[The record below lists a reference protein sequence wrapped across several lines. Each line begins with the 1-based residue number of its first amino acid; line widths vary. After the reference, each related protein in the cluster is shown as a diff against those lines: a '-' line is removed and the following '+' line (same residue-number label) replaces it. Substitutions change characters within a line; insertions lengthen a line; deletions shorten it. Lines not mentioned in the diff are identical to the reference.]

1 MAEYGYLP
9 EDGGGQQVVDSS
21 IPKDREEEVQQV
33 VGSIP
38 KDREEEVQQT
48 KYGYL
53 PDEDVNA
60 VKVDPSDFIPLSET
74 ADLAEAREHWNYLG
88 GWVSGLN
95 QSASFNLAREGRAL
109 FDSDTLMNNDWLFGK
124 FNYGDKPWTKEIEKG
139 FNWVSVEEQLGVAP
153 EVWDKMSHSARVKT
167 LNDVTQ
173 KHIQDFYNPDVD
185 SAAYMISQ
193 FTGMLTDPTVAVAL
207 RSPTAFASVGAVD
220 ASLYEHGTTGELSP
234 TTPILGGTIG
244 YGGGKLVQKIQQRSV
259 KNKAASL
266 LNDLQNEMVNVAA
279 ASRLTPPAVL
289 NAAKKNLGLND
300 EIVDEALSAVDS
312 KLSIP
317 TRKNARVTLAERA
330 EKEIR
335 PGSLSEAGQFLDNI
349 IEPISEG
356 IKRISPRIYGKIK
369 QIERQHFDQAH
380 KYATMVDP
388 FLSKAFSKY
397 KPKGGGQGSKFLNAN
412 QQDEL
417 YHMML
422 NASSKKEEA
431 AISTFIRKKG
441 GKELYRDYRMYREAM
456 DGIYNE
462 RVLVG
467 NSKLQKVVGYS
478 PRRIS
483 NYHMWYNGARADQ
496 KLEVNKLLEGFANK
510 RNKSVDQLTEK
521 EFNKVVTRYLASP
534 KGKEK
539 TFQNATSAKS
549 RTKEKITKGQVKI
562 YEDPWHATHKYI
574 KESMEEVQRYKL
586 FGSKNID
593 ELGDV
598 EKTVSNY
605 VAQEMKAGRITDV
618 NVGALKEYLNAR
630 FIMGPK
636 MMNEFLRKSKDV
648 GYMTLLGHSSNAIRQ
663 LGDLTLSAYMNGLR
677 NTMRGVYGTITKKMM
692 TPKEM
697 GLLDNIAEEFASD
710 TSTKRAVDFSF
721 KYSGFRSVDALGK
734 GALVNSTLI
743 KAGKQV
749 MTGKGRTEFMNKW
762 SSILGPEDAAQ
773 AMEDFAKYTKGKG
786 EITPLMKDI
795 GFMRLSDIQPIS
807 LMEMPKAYLN
817 NPNGRMLYMLK
828 SFTIKHINLM
838 RQESFKEIR
847 RGNVAKGIKNL
858 GVLTTFFTLGNMGA
872 DKIIDLVLNKDT
884 KLEDTF
890 YANLWRSTGI
900 MSKYD
905 IDQMARDGDIYDWA
919 VGLAVPPF
927 DPLTKGATESVQIA
941 SNVAQGKKW
950 SSGLK
955 HPGQDI
961 YVNIPIIGR
970 LMKAWLD

>member
-9 EDGGGQQVVDSS
+9 E
-21 IPKDREEEVQQV
+21 E
-33 VGSIP
+33 
-38 KDREEEVQQT
+38 EEEVQQT
-48 KYGYL
+48 VGYL
-53 PDEDVNA
+53 PDEDTSA
-60 VKVDPSDFIPLSET
+60 VEVDPSDFIPVSET
-74 ADLAEAREHWNYLG
+74 EDLAEAGEHSNYLG
-88 GWVSGLN
+88 GWISGLN

-124 FNYGDKPWTKEIEKG
+124 FNYGDKPWTKDVEEEG
-139 FNWVSVEEQLGVAP
+139 FNWITVEEQLGVEP
-153 EVWDKMSHSARVKT
+153 EVWDKMSHSARVKK

-173 KHIQDFYNPDVD
+173 KDIQDRYNPDVD
-185 SAAYMISQ
+185 SAAYMVSK
-193 FTGMLTDPTVAVAL
+193 FTGTITDPTTAIAL
-207 RSPTAFASVGAVD
+207 KSPASFATVGAVD

-234 TTPILGGTIG
+234 TTPLIGGTLG
-244 YGGGKLVQKIQQRSV
+244 YGGGKLVMKIKQRSDR
-259 KNKAASL
+259 KKASSL
-266 LNDLQNEMVNVAA
+266 LNDLQNEMVNVSAT
-279 ASRLTPPAVL
+279 SSLTPAAVL
-289 NAAKKNLGLND
+289 NVAKQNLGLND
-300 EIVDEALSAVDS
+300 KVVDEALSTVGS

-317 TRKNARVTLAERA
+317 TKKKATAELEARAA
-330 EKEIR
+330 QEIR
-335 PGSLSEAGQFLDNI
+335 PGSLSKGGQILDNI

-356 IKRISPRIYGKIK
+356 IKRISPRIYGKMK
-369 QIERQHFDQAH
+369 QIERKHFEQAH

-397 KPKGGGQGSKFLNAN
+397 KPKGKGKGSKFLDAN

-417 YHMML
+417 HHMML

-431 AISTFIRKKG
+431 AISAFIKKNG
-441 GKELYRDYRMYREAM
+441 GEELYKDYRMYREAM

-467 NSKLQKVVGYS
+467 NNKLEKIIGYS
-478 PRRIS
+478 PRRIT
-483 NYHMWYNGARADQ
+483 NFHMWYKGARAEQ
-496 KLEVNKLLEGFANK
+496 KSAINKLLEGAAKKGNK
-510 RNKSVDQLTEK
+510 TVDELTEK
-521 EFNKVVTRYLASP
+521 EFNKVISRYLSGP
-534 KGKEK
+534 TGKDK
-539 TFQNATSAKS
+539 TFQNATSAKK
-549 RTKEKITKGQVKI
+549 RKKESITVGQVKA
-562 YEDPWHATHKYI
+562 YDDPWHATHKYI
-574 KESMEEVQRYKL
+574 KESMEEVQRFKL

-598 EKTVSNY
+598 EQTVNNY
-605 VAQEMKAGRITDV
+605 VAQEMKAGRLRGTDV
-618 NVGALKEYLNAR
+618 DALKEYLNAR
-630 FIMGPK
+630 FVMGPK

-648 GYMTLLGHSSNAIRQ
+648 GYMTLLGHPSNAIRQ
-663 LGDLTLSAYMNGLR
+663 LGDLTLSAYMNGLK
-677 NTMRGVYGTITKKMM
+677 NTMKGVYGTVTKRMM

-710 TSTKRAVDFSF
+710 TATKRAVDFSF

-734 GALVNSTLI
+734 GALVNSTLK
-743 KAGKQV
+743 KAGQQV
-749 MTGKGRTEFMNKW
+749 LSGKGRTKFMNKW

-773 AMEDFAKYTKGKG
+773 AMEDFAKYNKGKG
-786 EITPLMKDI
+786 GITPLMKDI

-838 RQESFKEIR
+838 RQESFKEFR
-847 RGNVAKGIKNL
+847 RGNVAKGMKNL
-858 GVLTTFFTLGNMGA
+858 GVLTSFFTLGNMGA
-872 DKIIDLVLNKDT
+872 DKIIDLVLGKDT

-890 YANLWRSTGI
+890 YANLWRSTGV

-905 IDQMARDGDIYDWA
+905 IDQLARSGDIYGWA
-919 VGLAVPPF
+919 TDLVVPPF
-927 DPLTKGATESVQIA
+927 DPLTKGATEAVQIA
-941 SNVAQGKKW
+941 SNVAQGNKW

-961 YVNIPIIGR
+961 YVNIPIVGR